1 LSSKNRHDTRS
12 TLVLNIVTQF
22 VVYVVVYV
30 FVYVVFYVV
39 VYVFVYVFV
48 YVVVPGTCCYCAGR
62 SCALNKSHNSKN

>member
-1 LSSKNRHDTRS
+1 MSSKNRHDTRS

-39 VYVFVYVFV
+39 VYVFVYV
-48 YVVVPGTCCYCAGR
+48 VVPGTCCYCAGR